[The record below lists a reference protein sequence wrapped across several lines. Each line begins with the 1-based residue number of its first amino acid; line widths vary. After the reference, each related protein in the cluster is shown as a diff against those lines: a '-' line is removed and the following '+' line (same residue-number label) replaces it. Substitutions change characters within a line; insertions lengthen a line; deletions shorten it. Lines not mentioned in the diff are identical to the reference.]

1 MRLREFL
8 IFLVIAVLLIAGARP
23 FRAADT
29 LPISIT
35 DGTFWKMINDF
46 SEPGGTFSFE
56 MYMSNE
62 ATFQT
67 VLPELLE
74 RVSPGGVYL
83 GVAPEQNFTYIA
95 ALRPKMAFIIDI
107 RRENMLEMLMYKALF
122 ESSSTRTD
130 FLSRLF
136 SRRVSGLLA
145 VPESQLSVDRLFSGL
160 DHRGDTALYQENLRR
175 ITHQLQEAHG
185 FALTVR
191 DLKTIDG
198 IYSAFFRGGPSASLT
213 TYGTSYQLLMLQTD
227 GRGRNKNFLATDAN
241 YQFVRQMHQKNL
253 IIPIVG
259 DFAGPKAMR
268 AVAGYIRDRGAEVK
282 VFYVSNVE
290 EYISSPRSVWA
301 AYCRNLAT
309 LPISPVGTFIRF
321 GRGGRGSWLDPMPSF
336 IKNC

>member
-8 IFLVIAVLLIAGARP
+8 IFLVITVLLIAGARP

-35 DGTFWKMINDF
+35 DGTFWKMLNDF

-62 ATFQT
+62 STFQT

-145 VPESQLSVDRLFSGL
+145 VP
-160 DHRGDTALYQENLRR
+160 
-175 ITHQLQEAHG
+175 
-185 FALTVR
+185 
-191 DLKTIDG
+191 G
-198 IYSAFFRGGPSASLT
+198 I
-213 TYGTSYQLLMLQTD
+213 
-227 GRGRNKNFLATDAN
+227 
-241 YQFVRQMHQKNL
+241 
-253 IIPIVG
+253 
-259 DFAGPKAMR
+259 
-268 AVAGYIRDRGAEVK
+268 
-282 VFYVSNVE
+282 
-290 EYISSPRSVWA
+290 
-301 AYCRNLAT
+301 AT
-309 LPISPVGTFIRF
+309 LY
-321 GRGGRGSWLDPMPSF
+321 
-336 IKNC
+336 